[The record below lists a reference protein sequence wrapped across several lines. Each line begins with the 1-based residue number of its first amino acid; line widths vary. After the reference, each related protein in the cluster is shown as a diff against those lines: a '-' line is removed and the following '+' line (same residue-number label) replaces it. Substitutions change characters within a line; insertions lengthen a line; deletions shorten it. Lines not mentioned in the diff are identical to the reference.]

1 MSGKKGWFIQGLK
14 DTESTTFETPPNN
27 PEITTFGTTP
37 HHTGGT
43 TFHFGAEQKKIILCV
58 FFGICAILISIFVC
72 RELFRRLI
80 RPRRNQHLWTLF
92 YSSELW
98 MARFTPQ
105 DVFNP
110 DFLLTDFSAQ
120 ISWIKI
126 LSNYFLI

>member
-72 RELFRRLI
+72 RG
-80 RPRRNQHLWTLF
+80 
-92 YSSELW
+92 
-98 MARFTPQ
+98 
-105 DVFNP
+105 
-110 DFLLTDFSAQ
+110 
-120 ISWIKI
+120 KI
-126 LSNYFLI
+126 LISKIQVSKMVKIEKS